1 MRLGAEDRY
10 LMTALVPG
18 AGDLARR
25 TTSDDIADAL
35 RDAIARGDFEDG
47 EELNQVTLARHFGV
61 SRVPVREALRQ
72 LQAEGL
78 ISAKA
83 HMRAIV
89 TALTVD
95 RVAEVL
101 DLRIRVE
108 SYLLSRA
115 AANIG
120 DAELAELRAL
130 CDRMEQVTDHQEW
143 LELNKA
149 FHARIYAHSGAELA
163 LDLSRQLSA
172 RVQRYLHM
180 SRGDGVHRNAEANA
194 EHRRILDALAAGDA
208 ERACAELET
217 HVGRTRARIVEL
229 LEQRDKPARSDEA
242 GGPGGDGKPGGSTGS

>member
-1 MRLGAEDRY
+1 
-10 LMTALVPG
+10 MTALVPG
-18 AGDLARR
+18 AGELARR

-47 EELNQVTLARHFGV
+47 EELNQVALARHFGV

-83 HMRAIV
+83 HMRAVV

-115 AANIG
+115 AARIG
-120 DAELAELRAL
+120 EAELAELHEL
-130 CDRMEQVTDHQEW
+130 CDRMEQVEDHQEW
-143 LELNKA
+143 LQLNKD
-149 FHARIYAHSGAELA
+149 FHAQLYAHSGAELA

-172 RVQRYLHM
+172 RVQRYLQVGHA
-180 SRGDGVHRNAEANA
+180 DGVHRNAEANA
-194 EHRRILDALAAGDA
+194 EHRRILDALAADDP
-208 ERACAELET
+208 ERACGELET

-229 LEQRDKPARSDEA
+229 LERRGRSPVPADGEA
-242 GGPGGDGKPGGSTGS
+242 TAGAGAAAVAHDSGEPRG

>member
-1 MRLGAEDRY
+1 
-10 LMTALVPG
+10 MTALVPG
-18 AGDLARR
+18 AGELERR

-47 EELNQVTLARHFGV
+47 EELNQVALARHFGV

-83 HMRAIV
+83 HMRAVV

-101 DLRIRVE
+101 DLRIRIE

-115 AANIG
+115 APHIG
-120 DAELAELRAL
+120 EAELAELRAL
-130 CDRMEQVTDHQEW
+130 CDEMEQVEDHQQW
-143 LELNKA
+143 LALNKT
-149 FHARIYAHSGAELA
+149 FHGRIYAHSGAELA

-172 RVQRYLHM
+172 RVQRYLHV
-180 SRGDGVHRNAEANA
+180 GHADGVHRNAEANA
-194 EHRRILDALAAGDA
+194 EHRRILDALAAGDT
-208 ERACAELET
+208 EGACAELET

-229 LEQRDKPARSDEA
+229 LEQRRRPPGPAD
-242 GGPGGDGKPGGSTGS
+242 GGPPVGSGSATRAGDPGEPRA